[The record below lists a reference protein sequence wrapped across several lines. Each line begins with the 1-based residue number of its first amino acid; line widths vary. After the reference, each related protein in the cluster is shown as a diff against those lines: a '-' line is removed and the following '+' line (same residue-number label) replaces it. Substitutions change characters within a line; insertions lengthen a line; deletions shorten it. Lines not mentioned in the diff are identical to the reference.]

1 MKKKLS
7 ESDHFSKK
15 NRTTLLIWNVALF
28 PTLLLFYPFPHTQN
42 VLSWLRISVFPITSL
57 MVTFQP
63 HVCKCSFRVQCLLL
77 PHSDLSLFCCF
88 CLFGVWGGGHGP
100 RKSQQVCCE
109 SQEGE
114 LRALPLGWN
123 SLVMVVTGCH
133 KHVASGF
140 WQDNTGW
147 NDLSGKWGHP

>member
-88 CLFGVWGGGHGP
+88 CLFGVWGGGARSEEVPAGMLWEPGRGAEGITPGVKFTRHGGH
-100 RKSQQVCCE
+100 RLSQTCGVRVLAGQHWLEWPV
-109 SQEGE
+109 
-114 LRALPLGWN
+114 R
-123 SLVMVVTGCH
+123 
-133 KHVASGF
+133 
-140 WQDNTGW
+140 
-147 NDLSGKWGHP
+147 